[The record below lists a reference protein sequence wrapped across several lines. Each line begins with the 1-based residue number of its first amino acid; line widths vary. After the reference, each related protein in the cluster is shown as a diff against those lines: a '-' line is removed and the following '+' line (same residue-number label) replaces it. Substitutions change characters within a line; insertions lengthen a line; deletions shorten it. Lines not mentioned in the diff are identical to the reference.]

1 MKTIHTKQC
10 GRKKFKLK
18 LKAEV
23 GEAKGV
29 DFTPPGRYHTPYSL
43 PTLLYVFSLQDSLD
57 KIKCPRGKLT
67 RVFYCLE
74 NRVYVLGFFIYL
86 KSSLLEFVILCT
98 FF

>member
-1 MKTIHTKQC
+1 MKTTHTKQC

-43 PTLLYVFSLQDSLD
+43 PTLIYVFSLQDFLD
-57 KIKCPRGKLT
+57 KRKCPRGKLT
-67 RVFYCLE
+67 GVFYCLE
-74 NRVYVLGFFIYL
+74 NRV
-86 KSSLLEFVILCT
+86 
-98 FF
+98 